1 MGVLNHTSQQNLSK
15 VKSIVRNRALLLIDA
30 ISALFSGNFTEA
42 SKKFGEAVS
51 TNGDDFTKAT
61 DAARVYIEALEDLED
76 RISVLLVCRETKQ
89 VFTMVGNNFI
99 SVKGEAHAIGSGA
112 HVATGAMLVG
122 ATSKEAVKAAAKV
135 DLNTGGK
142 IVTAKV

>member
-1 MGVLNHTSQQNLSK
+1 MTTVAFDGQSMSCDTMMTDGCTKAYITTKLIKSKEFVLGWAGNVGVA
-15 VKSIVRNRALLLIDA
+15 RRALAGVSGLELSQLLLEGIK
-30 ISALFSGNFTEA
+30 GQ
-42 SKKFGEAVS
+42 
-51 TNGDDFTKAT
+51 
-61 DAARVYIEALEDLED
+61 EDLEE

-99 SVKGEAHAIGSGA
+99 SVKGDTHAIGSGA
-112 HVATGAMLVG
+112 SVAVGAMLVG